1 MNAMHRSLSIAALG
15 LSALAATAHANTI
28 ETRWTDVN
36 VETVA
41 SGLNHPWGIAFLSN
55 GRMLVTERAGTMHI
69 IDADGNKGEAISGL
83 PEIKVRRQ
91 GGLLDVALSPDYE
104 SDNTIY
110 FSYSEPESAG
120 SEVTSTAVAQARL
133 EDNALHDVEVIFSQ
147 YPKEDGGRH
156 YGGRLQFSADG
167 EYLFIGL
174 GDRGHRQDDSQTLD
188 NHTGKLVRI
197 HRDGSAPS
205 DNPFVDE
212 DGALAEIWSYGHRNI
227 QGMDIQPSTGK
238 IWAVEHGPQG
248 GDELN
253 QPEAGLNYGWPVVT
267 HGEQYGGGEVGIGF
281 DKEGMELPVWHWT
294 PSIAVSGM
302 AFYDGNQFPAWQG
315 NILATGLRGTQ
326 VARLE
331 VDGDRVIHQEVMQFE
346 QRIREVRIGP
356 DGLIYLLTDESDAK
370 SCAYHHLTI
379 KTSHSRG
386 RKLHA

>member
-1 MNAMHRSLSIAALG
+1 MNAIHRSLTITALG
-15 LSALAATAHANTI
+15 LSALAATAQANTI

-36 VETVA
+36 VETIA
-41 SGLNHPWGIAFLSN
+41 SGLSNPWGIAFLSN

-69 IDADGNKGEAISGL
+69 VEADGSKGEAISGL

-91 GGLLDVALSPDYE
+91 GGLLDVALSPDYDTD
-104 SDNTIY
+104 SMIY
-110 FSYSEPESAG
+110 FSYSEPESEG
-120 SEVTSTAVAQARL
+120 SEVTSTAVARARL
-133 EDNALHDVEVIFSQ
+133 EDNALQDVEVIFSQ

-212 DGALAEIWSYGHRNI
+212 DGALPEVWSYGHRNI

-253 QPEAGLNYGWPVVT
+253 QPEAGLNYGWPVIT

-281 DKEGMELPVWHWT
+281 NKDDMELPVWHWT

-346 QRIREVRIGP
+346 QRIREVKIGP
-356 DGLIYLLTDESDAK
+356 DGLIYLLTDEADGKILRLSPSDD
-370 SCAYHHLTI
+370 
-379 KTSHSRG
+379 
-386 RKLHA
+386 

>member
-104 SDNTIY
+104 SDSTIY

-120 SEVTSTAVAQARL
+120 SEVTSTAVARARL

-356 DGLIYLLTDESDAK
+356 DGLIYLLTDESDGK
-370 SCAYHHLTI
+370 ILRLSP
-379 KTSHSRG
+379 SDD
-386 RKLHA
+386 

>member
-1 MNAMHRSLSIAALG
+1 MNAMQRSLTLGALG
-15 LSALAATAHANTI
+15 LTALAATAQANTI
-28 ETRWTDVN
+28 ETRWTNVD

-41 SGLNHPWGIAFLSN
+41 SGLTHPWGIAFLNN
-55 GRMLVTERAGTMHI
+55 GRMLVTERAGSMHI
-69 IDADGNKGEAISGL
+69 VETDGTKGEAISGL

-91 GGLLDVALSPDYE
+91 GGLLDVALSPDYD
-104 SDNTIY
+104 SDSMIY
-110 FSYSEPESAG
+110 FSYSEPESEG
-120 SEVTSTAVAQARL
+120 SEVTSTAVARARL
-133 EDNALHDVEVIFSQ
+133 ENNALHDVEVIFSQ

-156 YGGRLQFSADG
+156 YGGRLQFSDDG

-174 GDRGHRQDDSQTLD
+174 GDRGHRQDDAQTLD
-188 NHTGKLVRI
+188 KHTGKLVRI
-197 HRDGSAPS
+197 HPDGSAPS

-253 QPEAGLNYGWPVVT
+253 QPEAGLNYGWPVIT

-281 DKEGMELPVWHWT
+281 EKDDMELPVWHWT

-346 QRIREVRIGP
+346 QRIREVQIGP
-356 DGLIYLLTDESDAK
+356 DGLIYLLTDEADGKILRLSPADD
-370 SCAYHHLTI
+370 
-379 KTSHSRG
+379 
-386 RKLHA
+386 

>member
-1 MNAMHRSLSIAALG
+1 MHRSLSIAALG
-15 LSALAATAHANTI
+15 LSALAATAQANTI

-69 IDADGNKGEAISGL
+69 IDSDGNKGEAIAGL

-104 SDNTIY
+104 SDSTIY

-120 SEVTSTAVAQARL
+120 SEVTSTAVARARL
-133 EDNALHDVEVIFSQ
+133 EDNELHDVEVIFSQ

-356 DGLIYLLTDESDAK
+356 DGLIYLLTDESDGK
-370 SCAYHHLTI
+370 ILRLSP
-379 KTSHSRG
+379 SDD
-386 RKLHA
+386 

>member
-1 MNAMHRSLSIAALG
+1 MKVIHRSLTMTALG
-15 LSALAATAHANTI
+15 LAALAATAQANTI
-28 ETRWTDVN
+28 ETRWADVH
-36 VETVA
+36 VETVTD
-41 SGLNHPWGIAFLSN
+41 GLDRPWGIAFLSN
-55 GRMLVTERAGTMHI
+55 GRMLVTELTGDMRI
-69 IDADGNKGEAISGL
+69 IESDGSKGEPISGL
-83 PEIKVRRQ
+83 PEIKVMRQ

-104 SDNTIY
+104 SDNMIY

-120 SEVTSTAVAQARL
+120 SEITSTAVARARL
-133 EDNALHDVEVIFSQ
+133 EDDQLQDVEVIFSQ
-147 YPKEDGGRH
+147 YPKEEGGRH

-205 DNPFVDE
+205 DNPFVGE
-212 DGALAEIWSYGHRNI
+212 DGALPEIWSYGHRNI
-227 QGMDIQPSTGK
+227 QGMDIHPSTGE

-253 QPEAGLNYGWPVVT
+253 HAEAGLNYGWPVIT
-267 HGEQYGGGEVGIGF
+267 HGEQYGGGEVGMGF
-281 DKEGMELPVWHWT
+281 AKEGMELPVWHWT

-315 NILATGLRGTQ
+315 NVLATGLRGTQ

-331 VDGDRVIHQEVMQFE
+331 MDGDRVIHQEVMEFDY
-346 QRIREVRIGP
+346 RIREVKIGP
-356 DGLIYLLTDESDAK
+356 EGYIYLLTDESDGKILRLSPAD
-370 SCAYHHLTI
+370 S
-379 KTSHSRG
+379 
-386 RKLHA
+386 